1 MSSFH
6 TVILTDFATQK
17 AALSPVY
24 DGSLGAGKPCA
35 EILTSEV
42 VVECAKVCLYI
53 RPLGMLYADALVT

>member
-1 MSSFH
+1 M
-6 TVILTDFATQK
+6 QM
-17 AALSPVY
+17 AALSLVY